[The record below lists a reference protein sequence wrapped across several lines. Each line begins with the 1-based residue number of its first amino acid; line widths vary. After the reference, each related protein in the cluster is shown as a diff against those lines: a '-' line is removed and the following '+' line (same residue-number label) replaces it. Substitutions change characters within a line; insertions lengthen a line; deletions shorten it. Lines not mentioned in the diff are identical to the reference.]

1 MEHAAQIDIEHLP
14 RHVGIIMDGNGRWAS
29 ARGLKRTEGH
39 REGLKAAKRV
49 VRRAGEL
56 GVPYVSLFTF
66 STENW
71 RRTPDEVK
79 FLMSLVGTNLRKE
92 YPFYEEN
99 NIRVVHSGDLP
110 GLPETVQKE
119 LTAVESDTAEFTGT
133 RVNLAMN
140 YGGRNEILR
149 AFAGLS
155 ASGDYRPG
163 DVPSEDLLKSYLD
176 HPEFPDLDL
185 VIRTGGERR
194 ISNFLLWE
202 IAYAELWFST
212 RLWPDWTGDDFD
224 EAVRDYQSRKR
235 NFGGVR

>member
-1 MEHAAQIDIEHLP
+1 MEHASLLETEHLP
-14 RHVGIIMDGNGRWAS
+14 RHVGIIMDGNGRWAN
-29 ARGLKRTEGH
+29 ARGLKRTDGH

-49 VRRAGEL
+49 VRRASEL
-56 GVPYVSLFTF
+56 GIPFVSLFTF

-71 RRTPDEVK
+71 NRTPDEVK

-99 NIRVVHSGDLP
+99 NIRVLHSGDLSR
-110 GLPETVQKE
+110 LPEAVQNE
-119 LTAVESDTAEFTGT
+119 LKAVERDTEGFTGT

-140 YGGRNEILR
+140 YGGRDEILR
-149 AFAGLS
+149 AFARLS
-155 ASGDYRPG
+155 ASEDYIPG
-163 DVPSEDLLKSYLD
+163 EKPAPELLARYLD
-176 HPEFPDLDL
+176 RPEFPDLDL

-202 IAYAELWFST
+202 LAYAELWFSAK
-212 RLWPDWTGDDFD
+212 LWPDWDGNDLVDALRDF
-224 EAVRDYQSRKR
+224 RSRKR

>member
-1 MEHAAQIDIEHLP
+1 MEHAVPIDTEHLP
-14 RHVGIIMDGNGRWAS
+14 RHVGIIMDGNGRWAT
-29 ARGLKRTEGH
+29 ARGLKRTDGH

-49 VRRAGEL
+49 VRCASEL
-56 GVPYVSLFTF
+56 GVPYVSLYTF

-71 RRTPDEVK
+71 SRTPDEVK

-99 NIRVVHSGDLP
+99 NIRVLHSGDLQ
-110 GLPETVQKE
+110 GLPENVQKE
-119 LTAVESDTAEFTGT
+119 LTAVEKDTAGFTGT

-140 YGGRNEILR
+140 YGGRDEILR
-149 AFAGLS
+149 AFARLS
-155 ASGDYRPG
+155 ASEDYSPG
-163 DVPSEDLLKSYLD
+163 QKPEIDLLARYLD
-176 HPEFPDLDL
+176 RPEFPDLDL

-202 IAYAELWFST
+202 IAYAELWFSAK
-212 RLWPDWTGDDFD
+212 LWPDWDGEDLV
-224 EAVRDYQSRKR
+224 EALREFQSRKR